1 MKILK
6 WYSGG
11 KDRGERANDII
22 GQLLLDLNHDP
33 KNEHLEAI
41 LINYQNEI
49 KRKESSVPFILSR
62 MNISIANTIRR
73 DRLILTDFQEDK
85 LKLLTAL
92 SNIRYGY

>member
-49 KRKESSVPFILSR
+49 KRKERGSLKVRPSRFCWSKVPMFC
-62 MNISIANTIRR
+62 
-73 DRLILTDFQEDK
+73 
-85 LKLLTAL
+85 
-92 SNIRYGY
+92 